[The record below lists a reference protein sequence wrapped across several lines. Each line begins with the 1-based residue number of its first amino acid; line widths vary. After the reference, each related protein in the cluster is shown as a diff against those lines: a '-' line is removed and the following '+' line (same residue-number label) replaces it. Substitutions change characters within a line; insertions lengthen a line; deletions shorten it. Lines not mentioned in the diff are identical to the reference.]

1 METIC
6 SSRKYPYPPHG
17 RDWKFRGGGG
27 GRVKGPGISRGG
39 RGVTSIVYIYIF
51 FQTGLNFHAV
61 ARKVSL
67 FAFCFSSRE
76 CKKIINLANLKH
88 KINIFVLVRLDI
100 LSPLAS
106 DHFPEWRLVVEAHVV
121 ESRRVSRH

>member
-1 METIC
+1 MGGSKAQEFPE
-6 SSRKYPYPPHG
+6 RG
-17 RDWKFRGGGG
+17 RW
-27 GRVKGPGISRGG
+27 VA
-39 RGVTSIVYIYIF
+39 SIIFF
-51 FQTGLNFHAV
+51 FQTGLNFHTV

-76 CKKIINLANLKH
+76 RKKKIIIINLANLKH

-106 DHFPEWRLVVEAHVV
+106 DIFPSSAWRSKRMLWKVDELVLTD
-121 ESRRVSRH
+121 